1 MTSPFISICI
11 PAYKRVNYLK
21 RLLNSIQIQSFTNL
35 EVIISDDSDDNSVE
49 ALIQEFNQK
58 FTICY
63 FKNEKPLGTPANWNH
78 AISKASGEWIKL
90 IHDDDWFAG
99 ADSLEQFANLTNTNS
114 KFIIS
119 AYENSDEETKKN
131 EVVLFPIESKN
142 SILENPLLLL
152 AKNIIGPPSVTL
164 FHCSIKEKYDE
175 RLKWRV
181 DMEYYIRIIA
191 QEKDFAVINK
201 PLINVGISESQ
212 VTNSCLNIPTVE
224 IPEIFILLS
233 KYGTKPLR
241 NIFVFDAYWRILRNT
256 NIKST
261 EQLESFGQKAWP
273 IPIVNMIKVQSNFS
287 QPFLKI
293 GPVSKLLMILSYA
306 YNLIK
311 SNF

>member
-21 RLLNSIQIQSFTNL
+21 RLLNSIQIQSFTNF

-78 AISKASGEWIKL
+78 AISKARGEWIKL
-90 IHDDDWFAG
+90 MHDDDWFAE

-119 AYENSDEETKKN
+119 AYANSDEEKKKK
-131 EVVLFPIESKN
+131 EVVLFPTKSKN
-142 SILENPLLLL
+142 GILENPLLLL

-164 FHCSIKEKYDE
+164 FHSSIKEKYDE

-191 QEKDFAVINK
+191 QENNFAVINK

-212 VTNSCLNIPTVE
+212 VTNSCLNIPAVE

-233 KYGTKPLR
+233 KYSTKPLR

-261 EQLESFGQKAWP
+261 EQLESYGQKAWP
-273 IPIVNMIKVQSNFS
+273 LVIVNMVMVQSNFS
-287 QPFLKI
+287 QSLLKI
-293 GPVSKLLMILSYA
+293 GPVSKLLMALSYA

>member
-11 PAYKRVNYLK
+11 PAYKRINYLK
-21 RLLNSIQIQSFTNL
+21 RLLSSIEIQSFTNF
-35 EVIISDDSDDNSVE
+35 EVIISDDSDDNSV
-49 ALIQEFNQK
+49 QELLKQYNDK
-58 FTICY
+58 FTVFY
-63 FKNEKPLGTPANWNH
+63 FKNEKALGTPANWNH
-78 AISKASGEWIKL
+78 AISKAKGEWIKL
-90 IHDDDWFAG
+90 IHDDDWFAE
-99 ADSLEQFANLTNTNS
+99 ANSLEKFAHLTKSNS

-119 AYENSDEETKKN
+119 AYANYYEATKELDK
-131 EVVLFPIESKN
+131 VVFPIASKKG
-142 SILENPLLLL
+142 ILNNPLLLL

-181 DMEYYIRIIA
+181 DMEYYIRIIE
-191 QEKDFAVINK
+191 QEKDFVFINE
-201 PLINVGISESQ
+201 PLVNVGISESQ
-212 VTNSCLNIPTVE
+212 VTNSCLNIPAVE

-233 KYGTKPLR
+233 KYGTSSLR

-273 IPIVNMIKVQSNFS
+273 VVIVNMVKVQSKFS
-287 QPFLKI
+287 GPLLRI
-293 GPVSKLLMILSYA
+293 GLVSKTVMAFSYLH
-306 YNLIK
+306 NLIK

>member
-11 PAYKRVNYLK
+11 PAYKRVNFLK
-21 RLLNSIQIQSFTNL
+21 RLLNSIEIQSFANF
-35 EVIISDDSDDNSVE
+35 EVIISDDSGDNSVE
-49 ALIQEFNQK
+49 ALIQEFNHK

-78 AISKASGEWIKL
+78 AISQARGEWIKL
-90 IHDDDWFAG
+90 IHDDDWFAET
-99 ADSLEQFANLTNTNS
+99 DSLEKFANLTKTNC

-119 AYENSDEETKKN
+119 AYTNNNEDSKNN
-131 EVVLFPIESKN
+131 EVVLFPSKSKN
-142 SILENPLLLL
+142 RILKNPLLLL

-164 FHCSIKEKYDE
+164 FHRSINDKYDE

-181 DMEYYIRIIA
+181 DMEYYIRILN
-191 QEKDFAVINK
+191 QEKDCIVINE
-201 PLINVGISESQ
+201 PLICVGISESQ
-212 VTNSCLNIPTVE
+212 VTNSCLNIPSVE

-233 KYGTKPLR
+233 KYGTKPLM

-256 NIKST
+256 NIKSK
-261 EQLESFGQKAWP
+261 EQLESFGQIAWP
-273 IPIVNMIKVQSNFS
+273 TIILNIVMIQSNFTYS
-287 QPFLKI
+287 FLKI
-293 GPVSKLLMILSYA
+293 GFVSKLLMILSYT

>member
-1 MTSPFISICI
+1 MALPFISICI

-21 RLLNSIQIQSFTNL
+21 RLLASIEIQSFTNF

-49 ALIQEFNQK
+49 ALIKEFSNK
-58 FTICY
+58 FAIFY

-78 AISKASGEWIKL
+78 AISKARGEWIKL
-90 IHDDDWFAG
+90 IHDDDWFAE
-99 ADSLEQFANLTNTNS
+99 ANSLEQFANLTKSNS

-119 AYENSDEETKKN
+119 AYANSDEETKKN
-131 EVVLFPIESKN
+131 EVVLFPTDSKKG
-142 SILENPLLLL
+142 ILKNPLLLL

-164 FHCSIKEKYDE
+164 FHCSIKEEYDE

-191 QEKDFAVINK
+191 QEKDFVVINE
-201 PLINVGISESQ
+201 PLIHVGISESQ
-212 VTNSCLNIPTVE
+212 VTNSCLNIPSVE
-224 IPEIFILLS
+224 IPEIYILLS

-256 NIKST
+256 NIKSA
-261 EQLESFGQKAWP
+261 EQLDSFGQKAWP
-273 IPIVNMIKVQSNFS
+273 IVIINMVMVQANFS
-287 QPFLKI
+287 QSLLKI
-293 GPVSKLLMILSYA
+293 GPVSKLLMALSYS